1 MNTLNSHNSRP
12 AFAALQQHKKA
23 VSELEGQLGQVMA
36 RISTFQNRAT
46 EIRSNLSAIA
56 AKAAGRTA
64 VLEAIALG
72 EAKESA
78 LDAFDKEAGHSQA
91 SAMAAN
97 RELEII
103 AAGAARLERD
113 AAALRQRLNTMAG
126 NDTAAMQYR
135 AALEIATER
144 LQDYQQAAAY
154 FTEATA
160 ALVGALVTVD
170 DFADPHAEPR
180 RVYVGSNQWP
190 RAVSLMTP
198 DIPGVKLPALDFDL
212 NCKVGIIHDEIAASL
227 K

>member
-1 MNTLNSHNSRP
+1 MNTQNSHNSRP

-23 VSELEGQLGQVMA
+23 VSELEEQLGQVTG
-36 RISTFQNRAT
+36 RISAFQNRAA
-46 EIRSNLSAIA
+46 EIRGNLKDIA

-91 SAMAAN
+91 NAVAAN
-97 RELEII
+97 RELEIVS
-103 AAGAARLERD
+103 AGAARLERD
-113 AAALRQRLNTMAG
+113 AAALRQRLNAKAG
-126 NDTAAMQYR
+126 NGTAAMQYS
-135 AALEIATER
+135 AAIEMAIEK

-154 FTEATA
+154 FAEATA

-170 DFADPHAEPR
+170 DFADPNAEPR
-180 RVYVGSNQWP
+180 RAYAGSNQWP
-190 RAVSLMTP
+190 RKVSLLTP
-198 DIPGVKLPALDFDL
+198 DIPGVKLPSLDFDL
-212 NCKVGIIHDEIAASL
+212 SHKVGTIHDEIAASL